1 MTQLYSK
8 ATHAR
13 CLLRMKPGDWLGEGP
28 IEKRDKDL
36 LDAESVSFLDYN
48 RGSYLRKIY
57 HMKAGEKF
65 DMTNWTVENDETCKE
80 LVRSAGGH
88 LYGYGITT
96 SPAIHWAS
104 VTVNVNISGT
114 PGSGFN
120 WGYLSTRPANI
131 RIFKGPAHTC
141 ALHPWDAMILRDCT
155 PNTDNLSNIK
165 SIESRKWDILC
176 MKMCEDYDYPW
187 VVVAVKDAG
196 TAPEPGAG
204 SLYEARVEVT
214 LLTLLAYMD
223 AFEPPSKRRRT
234 GTYATR
240 RRTVNTAD
248 EEDTTL
254 GVAQNS
260 TENRN
265 TAAEQAVR
273 FGEDTTDR
281 REDTEAAKTA
291 SRSSSIR
298 KRRPTDR
305 ALETSADATS
315 TTNNGRQPRKSAKA
329 NETGNVE
336 KALES
341 AAAPEVIDEAGDDEE
356 DEHEDTT
363 QQRRSSGRARR
374 APRRFSPDPELLEKP
389 SQPQTKPSQK
399 SQPKPRQTKNVSED
413 NGAVAPSPQ
422 PKGILTP
429 SRHGRAKNT
438 SPRKS
443 VVFDADEQQI
453 EEQLGFKDINT
464 SSKSKSKGKEPK
476 DTNKPPDSPSK
487 GSLPQRQVGS
497 KDNKAGTGLLLDDI
511 HDEDDEIE
519 IEPAPDVD
527 DILSWN
533 NTKTTVTDGNQ
544 ETSQPE
550 QEDAHIT
557 KIKTEIIS
565 RITNQSLPAISNLQ
579 TQYDTLHSL
588 LEATVAAGESN
599 SLLLLGSRGSGK
611 SLLISHALADLS
623 RSHGDDFHIVRLN
636 GFFQTDD
643 KLALREIWRQLGRE
657 MAVSEDETGEVT
669 SYADT
674 MASLLSLLS
683 HPEEFTDPN
692 AMMLDNVDQ
701 NEEVN
706 KTAKSVI
713 FVLDEFDLFTT
724 HPRQTLLYNLFD
736 IAQARKAPIAVIG
749 CSTRMD
755 VVDCLEKRVKS
766 RFSHRWLHLPSMKIL
781 KAFEDAVVNTLVMPI
796 DGKEALGVTKDD
808 LEWRQR
814 WNTAIKT
821 QLLSQTNIQDLLK
834 KTFYS
839 TKSIPDVLAA
849 LYIPI
854 ATLSVSDESDGR
866 TTANDNDANAGMVR
880 MTTMSNSSPSLFTV
894 LPQLPTLHLSLL
906 IAAARLE
913 TIHNFEAANFALVYN
928 HYVELLKRSRLQRS
942 SLSARSQGAALT
954 GAGFRQWSKSTA
966 TGAWEDLAQWEMIVP
981 VSRSVAAG
989 GGSKFGEDTLGGDSI
1004 GVRMFRVDVALDEIA
1019 WAVRERLGAA
1029 GAGEVLTK
1037 WCNEV

>member
-1 MTQLYSK
+1 MD
-8 ATHAR
+8 
-13 CLLRMKPGDWLGEGP
+13 G
-28 IEKRDKDL
+28 
-36 LDAESVSFLDYN
+36 LD
-48 RGSYLRKIY
+48 R
-57 HMKAGEKF
+57 
-65 DMTNWTVENDETCKE
+65 
-80 LVRSAGGH
+80 
-88 LYGYGITT
+88 
-96 SPAIHWAS
+96 
-104 VTVNVNISGT
+104 
-114 PGSGFN
+114 
-120 WGYLSTRPANI
+120 
-131 RIFKGPAHTC
+131 
-141 ALHPWDAMILRDCT
+141 
-155 PNTDNLSNIK
+155 
-165 SIESRKWDILC
+165 
-176 MKMCEDYDYPW
+176 
-187 VVVAVKDAG
+187 
-196 TAPEPGAG
+196 
-204 SLYEARVEVT
+204 
-214 LLTLLAYMD
+214 
-223 AFEPPSKRRRT
+223 PSKRRRT

-240 RRTVNTAD
+240 RRTLNTAD
-248 EEDTTL
+248 EADSNIQDVRNGTQDQDVVDESATEPRDT
-254 GVAQNS
+254 A
-260 TENRN
+260 
-265 TAAEQAVR
+265 
-273 FGEDTTDR
+273 GEV
-281 REDTEAAKTA
+281 EETEAAKSV
-291 SRSSSIR
+291 SRTSSTR
-298 KRRPTDR
+298 KRRPSNR
-305 ALETSADATS
+305 ALDTSVDPTS
-315 TTNNGRQPRKSAKA
+315 STNRRRPRKYTTTDEA
-329 NETGNVE
+329 GDIE
-336 KALES
+336 KARES
-341 AAAPEVIDEAGDDEE
+341 TAGGQEIDGVGDDEE
-356 DEHEDTT
+356 DEHEETT

-374 APRRFSPDPELLEKP
+374 APRRFSPDPEPLEKP
-389 SQPQTKPSQK
+389 SQPQTKASQK
-399 SQPKPRQTKNVSED
+399 SQPKPRRTKDVRED
-413 NGAVAPSPQ
+413 NGTVAPSPQ

-429 SRHGRAKNT
+429 SRHARGKKT

-453 EEQLGFKDINT
+453 EERLGFKDITT
-464 SSKSKSKGKEPK
+464 SSKSKALTKN
-476 DTNKPPDSPSK
+476 TNKATDTSPSK
-487 GSLPQRQVGS
+487 VSSQQKEIGA
-497 KDNKAGTGLLLDDI
+497 KAATTGTDLLLDNVD
-511 HDEDDEIE
+511 DEDDELE
-519 IEPAPDVD
+519 IEPAPNVD

-533 NTKTTVTDGNQ
+533 NTKTIGLDGSQ
-544 ETSQPE
+544 RTSLHEQ
-550 QEDAHIT
+550 QEDVHIT
-557 KIKTEIIS
+557 EIKTEILS
-565 RITNQSLPAISNLQ
+565 RITGQSLPAISNLQ

-611 SLLISHALADLS
+611 SLLVSHALADLS
-623 RSHGDDFHIVRLN
+623 RSHGTHFHVVRLN

-692 AMMLDNVDQ
+692 AMMLDGT

-706 KTAKSVI
+706 KTAKSVV

-766 RFSHRWLHLPSMKIL
+766 RFSHRWLHIPSMKTL
-781 KAFEDAVVNTLVMPI
+781 KVFEDAVINTLIMSV
-796 DGKEALGVTKDD
+796 DGKEALGVSKDD

-814 WNTAIKT
+814 WNTVVKT
-821 QLLSQTNIQDLLK
+821 QLVSQPNIQDLLK

-854 ATLSVSDESDGR
+854 ATLSVPHESDTL
-866 TTANDNDANAGMVR
+866 TTANDNDSQEHAIEGVVKMA
-880 MTTMSNSSPSLFTV
+880 TMSNSSPSLLTV

-913 TIHNFEAANFALVYN
+913 TIHNFEAANFALVYS

-942 SLSARSQGAALT
+942 SLSARSHGAALT

-981 VSRSVAAG
+981 VSRAAVAG
-989 GGSKFGEDTLGGDSI
+989 GGSKFSEHTLGGDSV

-1019 WAVRERLGAA
+1019 WAVRERLGGV
-1029 GAGEVLTK
+1029 GAGEVLSK